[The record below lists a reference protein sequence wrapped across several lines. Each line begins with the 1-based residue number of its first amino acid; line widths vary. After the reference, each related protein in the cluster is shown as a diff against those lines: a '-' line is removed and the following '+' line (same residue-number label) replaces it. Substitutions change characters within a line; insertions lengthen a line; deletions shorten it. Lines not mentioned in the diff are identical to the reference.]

1 MSKITRVNQSIF
13 AGNISA
19 PSHISQFGSLKAGA
33 PVYSTDLDT
42 IQALAAWG
50 EGWNSG
56 VINSYNPTIQDFN
69 ALIYVITRQLAYLF
83 QAGIPEWDSITP
95 YYIGSYVQD
104 GFGTIYRSVSDA
116 NVGAAFTDATKWLNY
131 RSIAITDIGTANYT
145 VLNTDY
151 MIRWST
157 AATTVSIYQVILPS
171 PTAAMKGREVI
182 IKAVS
187 QTTTPATGIE
197 ISVSG
202 GSTINTRAH
211 IHALQY
217 QARRLICDGSN
228 WFCVSDYGM

>member
-1 MSKITRVNQSIF
+1 
-13 AGNISA
+13 
-19 PSHISQFGSLKAGA
+19 
-33 PVYSTDLDT
+33 
-42 IQALAAWG
+42 
-50 EGWNSG
+50 
-56 VINSYNPTIQDFN
+56 
-69 ALIYVITRQLAYLF
+69 LF

-131 RSIAITDIGTANYT
+131 RSIAITDIGTTNYT

-187 QTTTPATGIE
+187 STTAAEVE

-211 IHALQY
+211 IHAHQY

-228 WFCVSDYGM
+228 WFCVSDSGV